1 MDYEWDGP
9 KRRANL
15 EKHRVDFSAIYG
27 FDWDT
32 AVIEFDDRHD
42 EPRWVAKGVIG
53 ATLYFV
59 VFTNRG
65 GLRRII
71 SLRKATRMEARD
83 YVESQT

>member
-1 MDYEWDGP
+1 MEYEWDGP

-42 EPRWVAKGVIG
+42 EPRWAAIG
-53 ATLYFV
+53 YI
-59 VFTNRG
+59 
-65 GLRRII
+65 GLRLFTVVYTTRDDMTRII
-71 SLRKATRMEARD
+71 SVRKSDPGEMRYYAQA
-83 YVESQT
+83 